1 MLKVKVTE
9 LVPKDVKKE
18 WFLVDARDKI
28 LGRLATKIANIL
40 TGKNKPQYSPQVD
53 VGDYVVVINAE
64 KVKVTGK
71 KLDDKIYYRHSMYP
85 GGLKEVP
92 LRKMLEKFPE
102 RVIEHAVKYMLPQ
115 NKLRDRRLKKLKVY
129 AGESFPNTAQKPKKI
144 EL

>member
-1 MLKVKVTE
+1 MKTTE

-28 LGRLATKIANIL
+28 LGRLATKIADIL
-40 TGKNKPQYSPQVD
+40 TGKTKPQYSPQVD

-64 KVKVTGK
+64 KIKVTGK
-71 KLDDKIYYRHSMYP
+71 KLDEKIYYRHSMYP
-85 GGLKEVP
+85 GGLKEVT

-115 NKLRDRRLKKLKVY
+115 NKLRDRRLKKLKIY
-129 AGESFPNTAQKPKKI
+129 AGESFANTAQKPKKI